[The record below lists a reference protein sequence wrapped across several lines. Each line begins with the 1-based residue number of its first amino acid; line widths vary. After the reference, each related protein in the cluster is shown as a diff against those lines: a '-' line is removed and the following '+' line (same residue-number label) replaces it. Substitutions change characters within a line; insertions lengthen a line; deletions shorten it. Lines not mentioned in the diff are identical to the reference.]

1 MVLHN
6 LWVARLKARWSNNC
20 VQTFILVTFLQ
31 MAFLIRYP
39 ETESF
44 RDVVTYATRH
54 NHRYRRDLNEQLTVV
69 KFIGTVK
76 LHGAIASIV
85 YQQDL
90 GHWYQSRNR
99 VTTAT
104 NDDDAFVQHIDLFA
118 DQFFRENI
126 LPCCSIIRERYERGG
141 TIVIYGE
148 WCGEDIQS
156 DVAITGLIKMFVVF
170 KVRTIDAKH
179 RKIDEPS
186 TSVIAENEEQQH
198 DHAGEFWLAPE
209 EWSKIECHERSV
221 YNIYDF
227 PTYEI
232 NVDFNLSNLSVDL
245 LSNITE
251 KIEQQCPVGTYFGRS
266 GHGED
271 VVWTEW
277 IQTHGD
283 LTFKV
288 KSHKHSVTEA
298 DTLASIGVFQ
308 VTNIQEL
315 VEYACTENRM
325 HQVIDFMHED
335 SVSIELKNLSTFLR
349 LLAEDIIK
357 EEKDTMDAAHISAK
371 EVMRAI
377 TNKAQGW
384 FSERILRDHKAKA
397 QKKRHGNK

>member
-1 MVLHN
+1 
-6 LWVARLKARWSNNC
+6 
-20 VQTFILVTFLQ
+20 
-31 MAFLIRYP
+31 MASLIRYP
-39 ETESF
+39 ETEPF
-44 RDVVTYATRH
+44 RDVVTYVTRH
-54 NHRYRRDLNEQLTVV
+54 NHRYRGNLNKQLTVV

-76 LHGAIASIV
+76 LHGTNAAIV

-99 VTTAT
+99 VITAT
-104 NDDDAFVQHIDLFA
+104 NDNAAFVQHIDLFA

-126 LPCCSIIRERYERGG
+126 LPCSSIIRERYERGC
-141 TIVIYGE
+141 TIVIHGE

-156 DVAITGLIKMFVVF
+156 GVAITGLKKMFVIF
-170 KVRTIDAKH
+170 KVRIIDAKY
-179 RKIDEPS
+179 RKTDE
-186 TSVIAENEEQQH
+186 NGEQH
-198 DHAGEFWLAPE
+198 PDHVGEFWLKLE
-209 EWSKIECHERSV
+209 EWSKIKCHERSV

-232 NVDFNLSNLSVDL
+232 NIDFTVPNLSVDL

-251 KIEQQCPVGTYFGRS
+251 KIEQQCPVGIYFGRS
-266 GHGED
+266 GSGEG

-288 KSHKHSVTEA
+288 KGHKHAVTKA
-298 DTLASIGVFQ
+298 DTLVSIGVFQ
-308 VTNIQEL
+308 VTNIQEF

-325 HQVIDFMHED
+325 HQAIGFMHED

-377 TNKAQGW
+377 TNKAQVW
-384 FSERILRDHKAKA
+384 FSERILRDHKTKA